1 MSTYGVC
8 SKTPNRWEFLNGC
21 LINSAW
27 ICCKN
32 KDFVWEEP
40 VYWDEARRSW
50 RSSFKLL
57 VSLCFSTYTVP
68 PLHFLAFFFGSTEI
82 FASNKKTDTNCSKE
96 AMVRVQLGQ
105 GRLQKWEWKPALAL
119 MYPNCCFLAVVS
131 VRLFIGGE
139 YFSWSSSSTSGLP
152 SVFSKLP
159 ILMIQF
165 SKSIIEFS
173 ARNSILRIYNL
184 HGAQVSTN

>member
-96 AMVRVQLGQ
+96 AILYQVASFLHTFIIVHVKAIDWSVTVDPSDKLSSSGAGPLSDRAGL
-105 GRLQKWEWKPALAL
+105 LT
-119 MYPNCCFLAVVS
+119 CFLTMQA
-131 VRLFIGGE
+131 
-139 YFSWSSSSTSGLP
+139 GLLTRFLTQRAP
-152 SVFSKLP
+152 DRF
-159 ILMIQF
+159 
-165 SKSIIEFS
+165 
-173 ARNSILRIYNL
+173 
-184 HGAQVSTN
+184 